1 MSLYILRDRIRLFG
15 GYGEYIFV
23 FLSARTGKLYD
34 LCYHLLGQATEIEKP
49 SRSKESNNRTKTRF
63 FCDFCCFFDVFVG
76 SYYRALNSVIDF

>member
-34 LCYHLLGQATEIEKP
+34 LCSHLLGQATEIEKP
-49 SRSKESNNRTKTRF
+49 SKSKQSNNRTKNIF
-63 FCDFCCFFDVFVG
+63 
-76 SYYRALNSVIDF
+76 SVIFVVSLMFLLTRITEP